1 MGNYE
6 IILIILSIFSL
17 VSALGM
23 VFFKNPISVALCLLS
38 VLLTTAGIYGVMG
51 EHLIATLQLVIYA
64 GAIMVLF
71 IFSIMLLNID
81 AEIKLQFY
89 SWAKSPAVIFS
100 LGAALISF
108 LLYFVFRFSVSPKA
122 RYLLGEWT
130 PQKIE
135 ELGGS
140 TWLVSLE
147 VFNHKIGR
155 AHV

>member
-1 MGNYE
+1 
-6 IILIILSIFSL
+6 
-17 VSALGM
+17 
-23 VFFKNPISVALCLLS
+23 
-38 VLLTTAGIYGVMG
+38 
-51 EHLIATLQLVIYA
+51 
-64 GAIMVLF
+64 MVLF

-89 SWAKSPAVIFS
+89 SWAQSPAVIFS

-147 VFNHKIGR
+147 VFNHNFLTFELVGVALLLAAVGAVVLAKR
-155 AHV
+155 KL